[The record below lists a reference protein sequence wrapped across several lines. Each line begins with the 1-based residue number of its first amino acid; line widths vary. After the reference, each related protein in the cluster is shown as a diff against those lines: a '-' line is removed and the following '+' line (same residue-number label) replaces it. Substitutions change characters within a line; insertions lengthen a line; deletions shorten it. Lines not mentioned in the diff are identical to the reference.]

1 MSEEDAFLKSIC
13 DAPDDDTPRLVFADW
28 LQERGNPFD
37 TAWASLIRVQVGLAS
52 APPGEERDALK
63 ARERMIA
70 TPFFHGQ
77 WVKRV
82 SLPAR
87 ANFWWGTWE
96 RGFPCEL
103 TGPFAYILAARNLFA
118 DRIPF
123 RSLEIGVRT
132 LTEFRRVL
140 AWRELRRLTTYSVYS
155 EVWDLEIGDAHAA
168 ALASCA
174 SLAGLVALRLRF
186 MSITDR
192 GAADLLDSIHLRGVR
207 ELALTW
213 SDRPGGALSRSVRK
227 RLTDRFGPHC
237 LR

>member
-1 MSEEDAFLKSIC
+1 MSEEDALLKSIC
-13 DAPDDDTPRLVFADW
+13 DAPDEDTPRLVFADW
-28 LQERGNPFD
+28 LQERGKPFD
-37 TAWASLIRVQVGLAS
+37 TAWASLIRVQVGLAT

-77 WVKRV
+77 WVKRM

-87 ANFWWGTWE
+87 ANFWWGTWD
-96 RGFPCEL
+96 RGFPSEL
-103 TGPFAYILAARNLFA
+103 TGPFADILTSRDLYA

-123 RSLEIGVRT
+123 RTLDVGVRT
-132 LTEFRRVL
+132 LTEFRRL
-140 AWRELRRLTTYSVYS
+140 LKWRELRRLTTLSVHS

-168 ALASCA
+168 AVANCE

-192 GAADLLDSIHLRGVR
+192 GATDLLDSIHLRGVR
-207 ELALTW
+207 DLSLTW
-213 SDRPGGALSRSVRK
+213 SGNPGGTLSRVVRK
-227 RLTDRFGPHC
+227 RLRDRFGPHC
-237 LR
+237 LS